1 MQEQPQNMQT
11 PIQPQN
17 MDQPNMQPQMIK
29 KGPKKGLSRF
39 MTLLL
44 TIFLII
50 TSVALII
57 KTTVLNPSF
66 TAKTLMQDDS
76 IEQMYEQTN
85 ATIVNSVSGYGITLP
100 QDTEFITK
108 EQFEDDLTDAIE
120 NLYAGNSEIIDQ
132 EKLSHQIQHNLTGKI
147 DQLGLPSGMLDQVL
161 SPLTSTIAN
170 IFTQQLASGQLNSLM
185 DSITAIDG
193 YVSMA
198 MIVGVIAVIVTGVII
213 LFAQRNIFAWLHYL
227 GIGFLI
233 SGLVV
238 LGLQMATDLTS
249 IFVNTN
255 QNQIANQLIQSFVTA
270 VKSQMMTLAIGEVI
284 LGAIALVLGLLRKLK
299 FSFKRGKK

>member
-11 PIQPQN
+11 PIQQQN
-17 MDQPNMQPQMIK
+17 MYQPNMQPQMIK

-39 MTLLL
+39 MTMLL

-170 IFTQQLASGQLNSLM
+170 IFTQQLASGQINSLM
-185 DSITAIDG
+185 DSISAIDG

-198 MIVGVIAVIVTGVII
+198 MIVGIIAVIVTGVII

-238 LGLQMATDLTS
+238 LGVQMATDLTS
-249 IFVNTN
+249 VFVNTN
-255 QNQIANQLIQSFVTA
+255 QNQIAKQLIQSFVTA

>member
-17 MDQPNMQPQMIK
+17 MYQPNMQPQMIK
-29 KGPKKGLSRF
+29 KGPKNGLSRF

-147 DQLGLPSGMLDQVL
+147 GQLGLPSGMLDQVL

-170 IFTQQLASGQLNSLM
+170 IFTQQLASGQINSLM
-185 DSITAIDG
+185 DSISAIDG

-249 IFVNTN
+249 VFVNTN
-255 QNQIANQLIQSFVTA
+255 QNQIAKQLIQSFVTA
-270 VKSQMMTLAIGEVI
+270 VKSQMMTLAIWEVI